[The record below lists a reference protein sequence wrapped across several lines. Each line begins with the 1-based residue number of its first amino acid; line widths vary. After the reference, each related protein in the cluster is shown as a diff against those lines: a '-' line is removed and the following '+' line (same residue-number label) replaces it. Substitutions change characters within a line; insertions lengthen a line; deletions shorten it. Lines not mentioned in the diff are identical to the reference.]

1 MKDVPLDESAAEA
14 HLMNFLTVEGIT
26 GEEKAIGE
34 AVAAALKKV
43 GVPAAA
49 IRFDN
54 VHKKIPLPTQT
65 GNLIVELPGT
75 RKGDR
80 LLFSS
85 HLDTVAL
92 CAGAKPMRQ
101 GDRIVTDGSTALG
114 SDARTGCAVIVA
126 MVETLLK
133 HKLPHPPLTLLF
145 TVREE
150 SGIHGAREL
159 DLKDLGGARMCFN
172 VDTTHA
178 NMLLIA
184 AVGQENWEAEIKG
197 KASHAGVAPEKGISA
212 TLVGSIALAEA
223 HRAGWF
229 GKVTKP
235 EGAGTSN
242 VGVFG
247 GKDRKAAG
255 DATNVVTDY
264 VHITGEARSHDAAFA
279 GTIAAGYRDAFMKAR
294 EAVKTSDGETAEVKF
309 DAQPSYP
316 PFKLDEKSPA
326 VQYARRAV
334 ESLGM
339 TPEVISSN
347 GGLDANWL
355 VKHGVPTVTFG
366 SGQAEVH
373 TVKEYV
379 NLPEFI
385 KGCRLAV
392 VLATQE

>member
-26 GEEKAIGE
+26 GEEKAIAE
-34 AVAAALKKV
+34 AVADALQKV

-133 HKLPHPPLTLLF
+133 HRLPHPPLTLLF

-150 SGIHGAREL
+150 SGLHGAREL
-159 DLKDLGGARMCFN
+159 DPKDLGGARMCFN

-279 GTIAAGYRDAFMKAR
+279 GKIAAGYRDAFMKAR
-294 EAVKTSDGETAEVKF
+294 EAVKNSDGEMAEVKF

-316 PFKLDEKSPA
+316 PFKIDEKSPA

>member
-1 MKDVPLDESAAEA
+1 VPE
-14 HLMNFLTVEGIT
+14 
-26 GEEKAIGE
+26 
-34 AVAAALKKV
+34 
-43 GVPAAA
+43 AA

-54 VHKKIPLPTQT
+54 AHKKIPVPTQT

-85 HLDTVAL
+85 HLDTVPL
-92 CAGAKPMRQ
+92 CAGVKPIRQ

-114 SDARTGCAVIVA
+114 GDARTGCAAIVA

-133 HKLPHPPLTLLF
+133 HRLPHPPLTLLF

-150 SGIHGAREL
+150 SGLHGAREL
-159 DLKDLGGARMCFN
+159 DPTDLGGARMCFN
-172 VDTTHA
+172 VDASHA
-178 NMLLIA
+178 DKLTIA
-184 AVGQENWEAEIKG
+184 AVGQENWEAEIRG
-197 KASHAGVAPEKGISA
+197 RASHAGIAPEQGISA

-247 GKDRKAAG
+247 GKDGKAAG

-264 VHITGEARSHDAAFA
+264 VRIAGEARSHDAAFA
-279 GTIAAGYRDAFMKAR
+279 GSIAAGYRDAFMKAR
-294 EAVKTSDGETAEVKF
+294 EAVRSSDGEMADVTF
-309 DAQPSYP
+309 DARTSYP
-316 PFKLDEKSPA
+316 PFKLDEASPA
-326 VQYARRAV
+326 VAYARRAV

-339 TPEVISSN
+339 TPVVVSSN

-366 SGQAEVH
+366 AGQAEVH

-379 NLPEFI
+379 DVPEYL
-385 KGCRLAV
+385 KGCRLAIA
-392 VLATQE
+392 LATQE